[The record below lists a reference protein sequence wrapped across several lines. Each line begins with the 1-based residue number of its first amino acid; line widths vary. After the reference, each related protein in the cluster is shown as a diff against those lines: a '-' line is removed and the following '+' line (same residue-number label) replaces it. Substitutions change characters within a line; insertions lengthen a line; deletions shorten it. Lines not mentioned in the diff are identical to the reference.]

1 MHPVA
6 FFWFNEKTGR
16 KSMHRMCKTL
26 FCALL
31 IFLSPFALSGREALE
46 AFYPD
51 DPYFYY
57 NAAVRPNFPGQW
69 HLVNG
74 APSFIDFY
82 SRQFGT
88 TTRMVNSGVS
98 AELLAAWNLGYTG
111 SGVVI
116 GIVDDGVDGTNYDI
130 APNYRADLSRNFSDN
145 ADLAA
150 AAQGP
155 QKQGDN
161 HGTAVAGVAAACG
174 GNGIGG
180 TGAAPYAQIAGLRIN
195 IGTATAV
202 DPEAS
207 EQNYLD
213 AYYWLSGVDPT
224 TGAITGTAGIHVK
237 NHSYGSD
244 DPFSGA
250 TAAIQLALTRTAAN
264 GVIHVF
270 SAGNARN
277 EKTEDANR
285 GDTTHNN
292 SSVLTVAALG
302 SDGTYAN
309 YSSYGA
315 SVFVTAPS
323 NRSDYTGFGITTT
336 DVSGAN
342 LGYNAWSGM
351 NTSGDKDDL
360 FPDTSYTSGF
370 GGTSSSAPLISG
382 IMALG
387 KEANPEMD
395 IRMAKHALVKTS
407 TVVDASDASDSS
419 FGGWRTNGAGNRFNP
434 NYGFGNIN
442 AGAFV
447 EKALNVGY
455 VTKQTSVVKSAAVG
469 VAIPDND
476 SDGVSRTITITAAE
490 AAQPL
495 EGIEVGLTL
504 THQKAGDLTATLT
517 SPSTM
522 ESRIL
527 YSTSHL
533 TASQQDTTVLTG
545 TSLTFLTN
553 AFWGEAAAGNWALNV
568 ADIAAGNTGTWDAYN
583 VTFLMGDMV
592 MFTPGAIT
600 QSADVNAVSL
610 TVLNNATTYTIPLGR
625 TFQVSKNVMVDGGT
639 LNVNGQLTEKAGS
652 YGNLFSLYSGRLG
665 GTGTIYASRGLS
677 NIGGTVSPGN
687 SIGTLS
693 LVGNYAQG
701 ARGKLLIEVASPTSN
716 DVLAITGNASLGGTL
731 QTLWQGGA
739 TPAIGTVFGTFL
751 TATAGVSGQF
761 TSLLTNIMPTVVFK
775 PQYDTVNQVYLV
787 VQRDYTNQVLVC
799 YLSTNQSSVGSMLNS
814 VAAAATGDLERV
826 LTTIDAIPTYSQ
838 VAGAYEQIAPRANQ
852 ADFTMA
858 ISSAVFQAG
867 NVAQRLSDIRRG
879 VRGTNMEGTF
889 IRNSGFI
896 REDRDKPILIASAG
910 PDLTGMLPAAVDEK
924 WGIFVKD
931 NAVSGDQ
938 KDTPNQMGYRFT
950 SAGMTAGMDY
960 RFTRSLA
967 AGVLLGYTGSRAD
980 VDDYDSKIKMDGYT
994 LGAYGTWYTGGF
1006 FMDGQA
1012 SYGWSDYRNTRRI
1025 VFPGLDRTASSN
1037 PAGSQLT
1044 LYGGTGYELAM
1055 GKWMVVPNLNLQYIR
1070 LDIDSY
1076 TESGAGSLNL
1086 DVDRQSTDSLQGN
1099 IGGQLYYK
1107 WDTGKSVIM
1116 PGVSASYGYEFLR
1129 GGRDITSR
1137 LAQGSSPFSI
1147 ETVFPGRNFLLCG
1160 AGVSMFT
1167 NNNTSF
1173 HLGYDLQ
1180 VGENKYTA
1188 HSINGVARISF

>member
-1 MHPVA
+1 MLRTYR
-6 FFWFNEKTGR
+6 NLL
-16 KSMHRMCKTL
+16 CI
-26 FCALL
+26 LL
-31 IFLSPFALSGREALE
+31 ILLFPFAAWGREELDP
-46 AFYPD
+46 FYPD
-51 DPYFYY
+51 DPYFSY
-57 NAAVRPNFPGQW
+57 NVALRPNFPGQW

-74 APSFIDFY
+74 GPSFIDFY

-98 AELLAAWNLGYTG
+98 AGLLGAWNLGYTG

-161 HGTAVAGVAAACG
+161 HGTAVAGVAAARG

-195 IGTATAV
+195 IGSVTPA

-213 AYYWLSGVDPT
+213 AYYWLSGVNPT
-224 TGAITGTAGIHVK
+224 TGAITGTAGIEVK

-309 YSSYGA
+309 YSSFGA

-336 DVSGAN
+336 DVSGAD
-342 LGYNAWSGM
+342 LGYNAWSGT
-351 NTSGDKDDL
+351 NTKGDKDDL

-370 GGTSSSAPLISG
+370 GGTSSSAPLVSG

-407 TVVDASDASDSS
+407 TVVDASDTSDSS

-447 EKALNVGY
+447 EKVLDVGY
-455 VTKQTSVVKSAAVG
+455 VTEQTSIVKSAAVG
-469 VAIPDND
+469 VAIPDD
-476 SDGVSRTITITAAE
+476 DPAGVSRTINITAAE

-522 ESRIL
+522 PSRIL

-553 AFWGEAAAGNWALNV
+553 AFWGENATGNWTLNV
-568 ADIAAGNTGTWDAYN
+568 ADIEAGNTGTWDAYN
-583 VTFLMGDMV
+583 VTFLMGEMV
-592 MFTPGAIT
+592 MFSPGAIT
-600 QSADVNAVSL
+600 QSADVNALSL
-610 TVLNNATTYTIPLGR
+610 TVLNNATTYTIPAGR
-625 TFQVSKNVMVDGGT
+625 TFQVNRNVMVDGGT
-639 LNVNGQLTEKAGS
+639 LIVNGNLTEKAGS
-652 YGNLFSLYSGRLG
+652 YGNLFSLYSGKVQ
-665 GTGTIYASRGLS
+665 GTGTINASRGLE
-677 NIGGTVSPGN
+677 NTGGTVSPGN
-687 SIGTLS
+687 SIGTLN
-693 LVGNYAQG
+693 LVGNYTQSG
-701 ARGKLLIEVASPTSN
+701 QGKLLVEVESPTSN
-716 DVLAITGNASLGGTL
+716 DVLAITGSASLGGTL
-731 QTLWQGGA
+731 QTSWLGGA
-739 TPAIGTVFGTFL
+739 TPAVGTVFGTFL
-751 TATAGVSGQF
+751 AATAGVSGRF
-761 TSLLTNIMPTVVFK
+761 GTLLTNITPTVVFK
-775 PQYDTVNQVYLV
+775 PHYETANQVYLV
-787 VQRDYTNQVLVC
+787 VERDYLNQVLST
-799 YLSTNQSSVGSMLNS
+799 YLNTNQRSVGSMLNS
-814 VAAAATGDLERV
+814 AAPSAAGDLERV
-826 LTTIDAIPTYSQ
+826 LGIIDAIPSYNQ
-838 VAGAYEQIAPRANQ
+838 VAGAYDQIAPRSNQ
-852 ADFTMA
+852 VDFTMGV
-858 ISSAVFQAG
+858 SSAVFQAA
-867 NVAQRLSDIRRG
+867 NVAGRLSDIRRG
-879 VRGTNMEGTF
+879 AWGTNPGSGF

-896 REDRDKPILIASAG
+896 REGRDRPILIASAAS
-910 PDLTGMLPAAVDEK
+910 DLTGMLPARVEER
-924 WGIFVKD
+924 WGIFAKG
-931 NAVSGDQ
+931 NAISGDQ
-938 KDTPNQMGYRFT
+938 RDTPDQMGYSFT
-950 SAGMTAGMDY
+950 SAGLTVGMDY
-960 RFTRSLA
+960 RLTPNLA
-967 AGVLLGYTGSRAD
+967 AGLLFGYTGSRAE
-980 VDDYDSKIKMDGYT
+980 VDNNGSRTTMDGYT
-994 LGAYGTWYTGGF
+994 FGAYGTWYAGRF
-1006 FMDGQA
+1006 YVDGQA
-1012 SYGWSDYRNTRRI
+1012 SYGWADYRNTRRI
-1025 VFPGLDRTASSN
+1025 VFSGLDRTASSS
-1037 PAGSQLT
+1037 PGGSQLT
-1044 LYGGTGYELAM
+1044 LYGGTGCEIPA
-1055 GKWMVVPNLNLQYIR
+1055 GRWTVVPNLSLQYID
-1070 LDIDSY
+1070 LGIDGY
-1076 TESGAGSLNL
+1076 TESGAGALDL
-1086 DVDRQSTDSLQGN
+1086 DVDGQRTRSLQGN
-1099 IGGQLYYK
+1099 FGGKLYYT
-1107 WDTGKSVIM
+1107 WETPKSVVM
-1116 PGVSASYGYEFLR
+1116 PGISLAWGYEFMR
-1129 GGRDITSR
+1129 GSRDITSR

-1147 ETVFPGRNFLLCG
+1147 ETVSPDRNFLLAG
-1160 AGVSMFT
+1160 AGVSVIT
-1167 NNNTSF
+1167 RGGASF
-1173 HLGYDLQ
+1173 HIGYDVQ
-1180 VGENKYTA
+1180 IGESRYA
-1188 HSINGVARISF
+1188 VQSINGVMRVAF